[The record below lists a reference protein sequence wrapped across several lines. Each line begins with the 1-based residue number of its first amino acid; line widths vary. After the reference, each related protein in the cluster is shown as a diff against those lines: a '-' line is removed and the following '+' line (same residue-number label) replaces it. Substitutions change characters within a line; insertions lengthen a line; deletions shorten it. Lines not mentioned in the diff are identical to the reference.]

1 MSLTLYYHPLSSYC
15 WKALIAL
22 YETGTAFTPQI
33 VDLANP
39 EENAA
44 LRKIWP
50 MGRFP
55 VLRDDVTGEVIPE
68 STIIIEYLASRA
80 PGSMLIPPDPELARE
95 TRLRDRLFDL
105 DINNPMQR
113 IVAENF
119 RPQANKDPFG
129 LAQARAQM
137 DRGVGVADASIAGKT
152 WAIGDVFTMADCAAA
167 PALYYADRLS
177 PFGDRHKEAGRYLG
191 RLTARPSF
199 ARVLAE
205 AEPYFKFFPG
215 NPKS

>member
-1 MSLTLYYHPLSSYC
+1 MSLTLFYHPLSSYC

-33 VDLANP
+33 VDLSNP

-55 VLRDDVTGEVIPE
+55 VLRDDATGQVIPE
-68 STIIIEYLASRA
+68 STIIIEYLAARA
-80 PGSMLIPPDPELARE
+80 PGSTLIPADPELARE

-105 DINNPMQR
+105 DINTPMQR

-119 RPQANKDPFG
+119 RPAANRDPFG

-137 DRGVGVADASIAGKT
+137 DRGVGLVDASIAGKT
-152 WAIGDVFTMADCAAA
+152 WAMGHVFTMADCAAA
-167 PALYYADRLS
+167 PALHYANRLS
-177 PFGDRHKEAGRYLG
+177 PFGDKHSGSCKYLE

-199 ARVLAE
+199 ARVLAA

-215 NPKS
+215 NPRE